1 MEWILGRTFASVVGI
16 ALVAVLTPLPTS
28 AQEKSLEAQVDEIF
42 AAWDNP
48 DSAGCAVSAMRDG
61 AIVYKRGYGMANL
74 EYGVPITP
82 SSVFHVASVSKQ
94 FTAFALMLLA
104 SQGKLSLDDDV
115 RKFVPEVPAFGPT
128 ITVRHLIHH
137 TSGLRDQWDLLN
149 MAGWRWQADVVKQ
162 EDVLY
167 LTSRQKALNFE
178 PGAEYLYSNTGYTLM
193 AVIVERLSGQTLRE
207 FAEENIFEP
216 LGMEDT
222 HFHDDHE
229 MIVRNRAYA
238 YAPASHG
245 GLKISIPDF
254 DVVGAT
260 SLFTTVEDL
269 ARWDRNFYTGHVG
282 GQALIRQMHE
292 RGVLNDGDTIAY
304 AFALSHGTYRGLAT
318 VGHGGADAGYR
329 SNFVRFPDQRFTV
342 DVLCNFPSSNPGGK
356 ARRVADVYLAG
367 DFTEPPSDPPSMDD
381 AVQLSDAELRRLA
394 GYYRHPASDL
404 ALRLFVKDGNLMI
417 GSGEGT
423 RLVYLGEHRF
433 RIGESTNVLEIE
445 LSAAHP
451 QIRGR
456 FFGNWEAVYSWA
468 EPATVTAAELGMF
481 VGTYHSDELNIDYA
495 VEFQEGSLVV
505 KNIKTGEQTL
515 TPTYADGF
523 SFPGGSAT
531 FTRDATGRIDG
542 FTVSTGRVRK
552 VVFERV
558 GTN

>member
-1 MEWILGRTFASVVGI
+1 MQWILGRTLASVVGI
-16 ALVAVLTPLPTS
+16 VVVLVFTLPIS
-28 AQEKSLEAQVDEIF
+28 AQERSPEAQVDEIF
-42 AAWDNP
+42 TAWDTP
-48 DSAGCAVSAMRDG
+48 DSAGCAVSAIRDG
-61 AIVYKRGYGMANL
+61 AIIYKRGYGMANL

-115 RKFVPEVPAFGPT
+115 RTYVPEVPDFGPT

-137 TSGLRDQWDLLN
+137 TSGLRDQWSLLN
-149 MAGWRWQADVVKQ
+149 MAGWRWEADVVKQ

-167 LTSRQKALNFE
+167 LTALQKALNFE
-178 PGAEYLYSNTGYTLM
+178 PGAEYMYSNTGYTLM
-193 AVIVERLSGQTLRE
+193 AVIVERLSGQTLRR

-216 LGMEDT
+216 LGMNDT

-238 YAPASHG
+238 YAPDPDG

-269 ARWDRNFYTGHVG
+269 ARWDRNFYTAQVG
-282 GQALIRQMHE
+282 GRGLIEQMHE
-292 RGVLNDGDTIAY
+292 RGVLNDGDTIPY
-304 AFALSHGTYRGLAT
+304 AFALSHGTHRGLAT

-329 SNFVRFPDQRFTV
+329 SNFMRFPDQRFSV
-342 DVLCNFPSSNPGGK
+342 AVLCNFPSSNPGGK
-356 ARRVADVYLAG
+356 ARRVADVYLAD
-367 DFTEPPSDPPSMDD
+367 DFTEPRREAPSMDE

-394 GYYRHPASDL
+394 GFYRHPASDL
-404 ALRLFVKDGNLMI
+404 ALRLFVKDGRLRA

-423 RLVYLGEHRF
+423 ALVHLGDHRF
-433 RIGESTNVLEIE
+433 RIGRSSNSIE
-445 LSAAHP
+445 VKSSGEDGLL

-456 FFGNWEAVYSWA
+456 FFGNWETVYTWA
-468 EPATVTAAELGMF
+468 EPVTLSIDQLTEYAGM
-481 VGTYHSDELNIDYA
+481 YHSEELDIDYA
-495 VEFQEGSLVV
+495 VELQDTALVV
-505 KNIKTGEQTL
+505 QNIKTGTRVL

-523 SFPGGSAT
+523 SVGFGSIA
-531 FTRDATGRIDG
+531 FTRDAAGRIEG
-542 FTVSTGRVRK
+542 FTVSTGRVRR
-552 VVFERV
+552 VWFERRR
-558 GTN
+558 